1 MMFTVRNAGTANYT
15 VFIWNGVLDQNT
27 NDCQARSALLSGNG
41 AQINTIFA
49 PKDLNGKM
57 SFEIRS
63 QDGKAHS
70 VMIDDNEANILDCPR
85 CGKLLV

>member
-1 MMFTVRNAGTANYT
+1 VIFTSQGNE
-15 VFIWNGVLDQNT
+15 VLDQNT

-41 AQINTIFA
+41 AQINNIFA
-49 PKDLNGKM
+49 SKDLNGKM

-70 VMIDDNEANILDCPR
+70 VMIVDNEANILDCP
-85 CGKLLV
+85 CYGKLLVVVFM